1 MARTCLRCGGDLPA
15 WASPSVSYCVAC
27 RKKIHNEAL
36 ARQYAEWVKRQAN
49 KQETRDRAYCKD
61 CRYHSGT
68 YGENLCDYILS
79 TGKRRGC
86 KAGEGCERRVIVGLE
101 KGSEGGAESVS
112 SREKKA
118 GRK

>member
-15 WASPSVSYCVAC
+15 WCSPSVSYCPEC
-27 RKKIHNEAL
+27 RQRIHNEKL
-36 ARQYAEWVKRQAN
+36 AKSYTEWIKRQAN
-49 KQETRDRAYCKD
+49 KQETRDRAYCKP

-68 YGENLCDYILS
+68 YGENLCDYILH

-86 KAGEGCERRVIVGLE
+86 KAGEGCERREIVGLAT
-101 KGSEGGAESVS
+101 GSQGSAESVS
-112 SREKKA
+112 KGKKKA